1 VAEAQ
6 PRLSNGERTARR
18 TRAGTRR
25 AHRAVSIRRLG
36 WLLSGVAL
44 ALIPA
49 AALANPARPVWK
61 PGPPWAPLA
70 PASGEMSEI
79 SNLFWVM
86 LVLSGLVFAGVCA
99 ALIYSAVKYTGKDSD
114 PDPPQVFGNRSVEIL
129 WTIIPTV
136 ILLGAFGATVK
147 AIHDIN
153 NPNSSGTVLQI
164 RAIGHQWWWEFQYPG
179 LKIETANEVHI
190 PTHTK
195 VHFHV
200 ESIDVIHSFWI
211 PEITRQIDANPAQDN
226 AVYATLSD
234 PGVYGGACYEYCGV
248 AHAWMKF
255 RAVVQTPAQFAAW
268 AKHEQQIPSTAPAS
282 TSSASATDIAA
293 GRQVFLNNTCVECH
307 TIQGTTAGGTV
318 GPNLTHVASRW
329 AIAGGAAPVTRYDLM
344 HWIEN
349 PQTYKQGV
357 VMPPYSFLSH
367 KQVGQLADYLLSLK

>member
-1 VAEAQ
+1 LAA
-6 PRLSNGERTARR
+6 A
-18 TRAGTRR
+18 
-25 AHRAVSIRRLG
+25 SIG
-36 WLLSGVAL
+36 
-44 ALIPA
+44 LIPV
-49 AALANPARPVWK
+49 AALANPSRPKWN

-86 LVLSGLVFAGVCA
+86 LVLSGLVFAGVVA
-99 ALIYSAVKYTGKDSD
+99 ALVYSAVKYSGKDSD

-129 WTIIPTV
+129 WTVIPTV

-200 ESIDVIHSFWI
+200 ESIDVVHSFWI
-211 PEITRQIDANPAQDN
+211 PQITRQIDANPAQDN

-234 PGVYGGACYEYCGV
+234 PGVFGGACYEYCGV

-255 RAVVQTPAQFAAW
+255 RAVVQSPAQFDAW
-268 AKHEQQIPSTAPAS
+268 TKHEQATPPTTPATAGA
-282 TSSASATDIAA
+282 SSADIAA
-293 GRQVFLNNTCVECH
+293 GRQVFLQNTCVECH

-318 GPNLTHVASRW
+318 GPNLTHFASRW
-329 AIAGGAAPVTRYDLM
+329 TIGAGAAPVDRYDLIQ
-344 HWIEN
+344 WIEN

-357 VMPPYSFLSH
+357 VMPPYPFLSH
-367 KQVGQLADYLLSLK
+367 KEVGQLADYLLSLN